1 MGSLRNA
8 MMLVTYW
15 GGNDRNAQEDNDYA
29 YKAWGGMMASY
40 YLRRWEM
47 YLDYR
52 RRLWDGEKAEAP
64 DFFAWERRWVDENC
78 AAAAGRA
85 P

>member
-1 MGSLRNA
+1 
-8 MMLVTYW
+8 
-15 GGNDRNAQEDNDYA
+15 
-29 YKAWGGMMASY
+29 
-40 YLRRWEM
+40 M